1 MNKINLIKII
11 AVTVLVL
18 IGQQVA
24 LASNKSQTE
33 PVIAINDNK
42 EFGVNKELHENLNN
56 LARTYFYTGAC
67 QAILE
72 EEEARD
78 NVVIFDSE
86 LNTQLELT
94 PTALNI
100 LKKIY
105 NGEIISMDEV
115 IYHLSIN
122 TQNLSSRE
130 TVYILDKLSKTITA
144 DKK

>member
-1 MNKINLIKII
+1 MSI
-11 AVTVLVL
+11 TM
-18 IGQQVA
+18 IGQQAV
-24 LASNKSQTE
+24 LAETDQAPMIAVDISNNS
-33 PVIAINDNK
+33 DNHD
-42 EFGVNKELHENLNN
+42 VNKNLHKNLNQ

-72 EEEARD
+72 EEEARES
-78 NVVIFDSE
+78 VVVFDSE

-105 NGEIISMDEV
+105 NGEITSMDEV

-122 TQNLSSRE
+122 TQNLSGRE
-130 TVYILDKLSKTITA
+130 TIYILNKLSKTITA
-144 DKK
+144 DNK

>member
-1 MNKINLIKII
+1 M
-11 AVTVLVL
+11 
-18 IGQQVA
+18 
-24 LASNKSQTE
+24 
-33 PVIAINDNK
+33 
-42 EFGVNKELHENLNN
+42 
-56 LARTYFYTGAC
+56 
-67 QAILE
+67 E